1 MNQKFF
7 NLALSSLY
15 LFLFVSTLC
24 CVLVA
29 QTTDA
34 SQTVSETPVHPK
46 EKRNENEEGKNWKE
60 IQVTKTEQ
68 NIMVPAQLW
77 DNINLILRSNLGEKS
92 LDDYA
97 ILPISLQVELATVDP
112 YVFKTSENFRLMFAE
127 GGGTVD
133 FFDYIAGKGEFFI
146 RLSPHLVNDNP
157 FHLLYVSDS
166 PGKVVEGDEW
176 GNGCGQIYDLSDN
189 ARYFIYDQGIK
200 VTSARR
206 HHLHLLAGTYVF
218 FQLVEER
225 LFLGYVH
232 LTDSRFPQ
240 FNCRQI

>member
-1 MNQKFF
+1 MENRTNKFPSRPF
-7 NLALSSLY
+7 C
-15 LFLFVSTLC
+15 LFLFVSSLC
-24 CVLVA
+24 CVLLA
-29 QTTDA
+29 QI
-34 SQTVSETPVHPK
+34 SPPSETDPEKPVPPK
-46 EKRNENEEGKNWKE
+46 EKKNENEGGKSWKE
-60 IQVTKTEQ
+60 IQVSKVEQ
-68 NIMVPAQLW
+68 NIMVPTELW
-77 DNINLILRSNLGEKS
+77 DNINLILRKNLGKKT

-97 ILPISLQVELATVDP
+97 ILPISLQVELVTEDP
-112 YVFKTSENFRLMFAE
+112 YVFKTPENYRLMFTE

-133 FFDYIAGKGEFFI
+133 FFDYIVGKGEFFI
-146 RLSPHLVNDNP
+146 RLSPHLMNDNP

-176 GNGCGQIYDLSDN
+176 GNGCGRIYNLSYN
-189 ARYFIYDQGIK
+189 ARYFIYDQGIR

-225 LFLGYVH
+225 LFLGYIH

>member
-1 MNQKFF
+1 MSAKTLNI
-7 NLALSSLY
+7 LR
-15 LFLFVSTLC
+15 LFLFTFVSTLC
-24 CVLVA
+24 CLLVA
-29 QTTDA
+29 QTSDPTKEPITEA
-34 SQTVSETPVHPK
+34 SEIKK
-46 EKRNENEEGKNWKE
+46 EKKSENEEGKKWKDV
-60 IQVTKTEQ
+60 QVTKTEQ
-68 NIMVPAQLW
+68 NIEVPTELW
-77 DNINLILRSNLGEKS
+77 DHINLILRNSLGKKS

-97 ILPISLQVELATVDP
+97 ILPISLQVELVTEDP
-112 YVFKTSENFRLMFAE
+112 YVFKTTHNFRLMFAE

-133 FFDYIAGKGEFFI
+133 FFDYIAGKGEFHV

-157 FHLLYVSDS
+157 FYLLYVSDS

-176 GNGCGQIYDLSDN
+176 GNGCGRIYNLSHN

-225 LFLGYVH
+225 LFLGYIH